1 MTVVRVEKSLASPRG
16 GGVGDTA
23 AAAAGGGGGSATVA
37 VLDYRY
43 NLCARVS
50 STTVQ
55 HSVSGASACELRTTA
70 GL

>member
-16 GGVGDTA
+16 GGVADT
-23 AAAAGGGGGSATVA
+23 AAGGGGGGGGATVA
-37 VLDYRY
+37 ALETRY

-50 STTVQ
+50 STMVQ